1 MDTWTLGVVLTAR
14 DYLTGQF
21 AKAESAV
28 SRLRNATEQ
37 DVAAIRQQLESI
49 KTWGTVGMVATEI
62 GRRGIGFLRDANQAN
77 VEVAAGVANLA
88 SVVTDSSG
96 QMTIDLELARRKA
109 FELAAEYRGG
119 AADML
124 EIQYQLVSA
133 GREAEQVIGNE
144 ATVVAQTNQAIRG
157 ETSET
162 AGLLATMA
170 NNLTGSFGHMGD
182 VVASTVQRH
191 QIIGPQFAEAMK
203 YGVPAANTLGWA
215 VEELAANIGAL
226 HDAGLKGGMAG
237 TALMATS
244 RQVLKAEEE
253 LGVEFERTADGG
265 ISLASVLETLADEYT
280 VNGERVER
288 YSELTDEAK
297 RSLQEAFGDEGL
309 RAINFLWG
317 QEEALRAEARALEAT
332 AGSAEIMAGAMG
344 GFADVQWENIGDQW
358 QQLKAD
364 LMESN
369 PILEAFAGL
378 IGEILTA
385 LNNAPE
391 WVKDVIGVVIAGGS
405 VAGAVGGP
413 LMTLYQGL
421 KLRGLMKTLQA
432 GGAGTAGGGSLPTAT
447 GAAAAGGTGITAGA
461 VIGSV
466 AALGAV
472 TLAVRSAVLSIQ
484 EADVRMA
491 EARTER
497 ASAQVELAQ
506 QELEAALAS
515 GASEAELREEAAE
528 LEAARREETA
538 AKTSEAREKID
549 LAVDR
554 LVGGIEAMSGRGQII
569 GPEWTDALD
578 YLVGAQARIRAGDV
592 SGVSEALAGFGV
604 EGARIEEL
612 LGEVVS
618 ARVAGGQ
625 ASTTWARNQ
634 DAIAE
639 MMKASGVEVSEAP
652 GFWGGS
658 ARQGLYQQSRGQS
671 EDIWQ
676 ALEKMSQTATKYE
689 IDMTGLNPFE
699 GGFLQELAQR
709 IQEVMNRENEA
720 RSNADLAGK
729 GVGG

>member
-14 DYLTGQF
+14 DYLTSKF
-21 AKAESAV
+21 HEAETAV
-28 SRLRNATEQ
+28 KRLRNVTDQE
-37 DVAAIRQQLESI
+37 VAAIRQQLESI

-77 VEVAAGVANLA
+77 IEIAAGVGNLA

-133 GREAEQVIGNE
+133 GREAEQVIGSE
-144 ATVVAQTNQAIRG
+144 ATVVAQTSQAIRG

-170 NNLTGSFGHMGD
+170 NNLTGSFEHMGD
-182 VVASTVQRH
+182 VVASTVQKH
-191 QIIGPQFAEAMK
+191 QIVGPQFAEAMK

-237 TALMATS
+237 TTLMATS

-309 RAINFLWG
+309 RAISFLWG

-344 GFADVQWENIGDQW
+344 GFADLKWENIGDQW
-358 QQLKAD
+358 QQLKAS
-364 LMESN
+364 LVENN
-369 PILEAFAGL
+369 PILESFASL
-378 IGEILTA
+378 LGEILRD

-391 WVKDVIGVVIAGGS
+391 WVKSIIGVVVAGGS

-421 KLRGLMKTLQA
+421 KLRGIMKTLKA
-432 GGAGTAGGGSLPTAT
+432 GDTGTGGGAAPATTGTAG
-447 GAAAAGGTGITAGA
+447 AGGTGITAGA
-461 VIGSV
+461 VIGSI

-472 TLAVRSAVLSIQ
+472 SFAVREAVLHIQ
-484 EADVRMA
+484 RADLREAQ
-491 EARTER
+491 AREER
-497 ASAQVELAQ
+497 VTA
-506 QELEAALAS
+506 ELEIA
-515 GASEAELREEAAE
+515 RHE
-528 LEAARREETA
+528 LEAARDAGADDRTIQQLEGWVSRLEQELPEAVQST
-538 AKTSEAREKID
+538 AREQID
-549 LAVDR
+549 VAVEG
-554 LVGGIEAMSGRGQII
+554 LIGGIEAGSRMGQLV
-569 GPEWTDALD
+569 GPEWTKALE
-578 YLVGAQARIRAGDV
+578 YLRENEARLRSGDV
-592 SGVSEALAGFGV
+592 SGVSEVLSMYGV
-604 EGARIEEL
+604 EGASVEQL
-612 LGEVVS
+612 LGEISAGRAHGVS
-618 ARVAGGQ
+618 
-625 ASTTWARNQ
+625 SSYSWAHVQ
-634 DAIAE
+634 DLTAD
-639 MMKASGVEVSEAP
+639 MMTASGLTDP
-652 GFWGGS
+652 GKAGPLAGI
-658 ARQGLYQQSRGQS
+658 ATRATQGLQHEQYEKIFAAVQSM
-671 EDIWQ
+671 
-676 ALEKMSQTATKYE
+676 AEKAVKYE
-689 IDMTGLNPFE
+689 IEVDLTGVESFE
-699 GGFLQELAQR
+699 
-709 IQEVMNRENEA
+709 EVISRYNEALKREMNA
-720 RSNADLAGK
+720 RSNADLAG
-729 GVGG
+729 VGLGG

>member
-14 DYLTGQF
+14 DYLTSKF
-21 AKAESAV
+21 HEAEAAV
-28 SRLRNATEQ
+28 KRLRNVTDQE
-37 DVAAIRQQLESI
+37 VAAIRQQLESI

-77 VEVAAGVANLA
+77 IEIAAGVGNLA

-144 ATVVAQTNQAIRG
+144 ATVVAQTSQAIRG

-170 NNLTGSFGHMGD
+170 NNLTGSFEHMGD
-182 VVASTVQRH
+182 VVASTVQKH

-309 RAINFLWG
+309 RAISFLWG

-344 GFADVQWENIGDQW
+344 GFADLKWENIGDQW

-378 IGEILTA
+378 IGEILDA
-385 LNNAPE
+385 LNNAPD

-421 KLRGLMKTLQA
+421 KLRGIMKTLKA
-432 GGAGTAGGGSLPTAT
+432 GDTGTGGGATPATT
-447 GAAAAGGTGITAGA
+447 GAAGAGGTGITAGA
-461 VIGSV
+461 VIGSI
-466 AALGAV
+466 AAVGALTLGI
-472 TLAVRSAVLSIQ
+472 REAVLSIQ

-506 QELEAALAS
+506 QELEAAAAA
-515 GASEAELREEAAE
+515 GASEAELREKAAE
-528 LEAARREETA
+528 LEAARREEIDARTH
-538 AKTSEAREKID
+538 EATEKID
-549 LAVDR
+549 LAADR
-554 LVGGIEAMSGRGQII
+554 LIDGIEGMSRMGQLF
-569 GPEWTDALD
+569 GPEWTDALE
-578 YLVGAQARIRAGDV
+578 YLRANEARIRSGDV
-592 SGVSEALAGFGV
+592 SGVSEALAGFGI
-604 EGARIEEL
+604 EGARVEEL
-612 LGEVVS
+612 LGEVVG

-625 ASTTWARNQ
+625 ASSTWSSAQ
-634 DAIAE
+634 EIASE
-639 MMKASGVEVSEAP
+639 LMANTGLSVPTDPGALASPA
-652 GFWGGS
+652 
-658 ARQGLYQQSRGQS
+658 SRAVYHVQKDQY
-671 EDIWQ
+671 EK
-676 ALEKMSQTATKYE
+676 ALESIRSAAQTAAKYE
-689 IDMTGLNPFE
+689 IDVTGLNPLE
-699 GGFLQELAQR
+699 EGFLQQLAKR